1 MPDLNRGPRI
11 LITRLSALGDC
22 ILTLPL
28 ACALRSH
35 FPHATLVWAVE
46 PLAAALIRRH
56 RVVDEV
62 VKVPKGWLT
71 SPTTMVALA
80 ERLRARRFDWAFDPQ
95 SLTKSSAL
103 GWLSGAPQRV
113 GFTRPQGRELAPWLN
128 NISIPRHAPHLVDAT
143 LQLLAP
149 LGIERMTVRFD
160 IPSEPLAESRLDRFV
175 REAHLSGGF
184 AVINSSASWPSKQW
198 PPERYGR
205 VARYLGERHDLP
217 SVVTWS
223 GARERALS
231 DRIVDRSG
239 GHGILA
245 PETSLFELAGLLR
258 RAWLF
263 LGSDT
268 GPLHLAAAV
277 GTPCI
282 GLYGPTCAE
291 HSGPYGSSHVVVQ
304 VRGRQVPHRRRRL
317 DDSAMRRIMVEGVCA
332 ACDQLL
338 SRCPRDERWRVQA
351 A

>member
-1 MPDLNRGPRI
+1 MSDLNRGPRI
-11 LITRLSALGDC
+11 FITRLSALGDC

-35 FPHATLVWAVE
+35 FPEAVLVWAVE
-46 PLAAALIRRH
+46 PLAAELIGRH

-62 VKVPKGWLT
+62 VVVPKGWLT
-71 SPTTMVALA
+71 SPRTIVALA
-80 ERLRARRFDWAFDPQ
+80 ERLRAWRFDWAIDPQ

-103 GWLSGAPQRV
+103 AWLSGAPRRV

-128 NISIPRHAPHLVDAT
+128 NVRIPRQAPHLVDAT

-149 LGIERMTVRFD
+149 LEVERASVRFD
-160 IPSEPLAESRLDRFV
+160 IPSEPRAESRLDRFV
-175 REAHLSGGF
+175 REAHLGGGF

-198 PPERYGR
+198 MPERYGR

-223 GARERALS
+223 GTRERSLS
-231 DRIVDRSG
+231 ERIRDKSG
-239 GHGILA
+239 GHAVLA
-245 PETSLFELAGLLR
+245 PETSLLELAGLLR
-258 RAWLF
+258 RARLF

-268 GPLHLAAAV
+268 GPLHLAVAV

-282 GLYGPTCAE
+282 GLYGPTRAE
-291 HSGPYGSSHVVVQ
+291 HSGPYGSPHVVMQ
-304 VRGRQVPHRRRRL
+304 VRGRQVPRRRRRL
-317 DDSAMRRIMVEGVCA
+317 DDSAMRRIMVERVCE

-338 SRCPRDERWRVQA
+338 SRRLHEGTRRGQA